1 MTDIG
6 VSEVTDFYRNKTV
19 FITGGTGFMGKVLVE
34 KLLRACPVRRIYL
47 LMRPKRGVDVNQR
60 LHDMFNYK
68 LFDRIKESQPEVIQK
83 VFAVKGDIT
92 MEGLGLSDEDEAR
105 LAEEVQIVFHA
116 AATINFTEPMRVAV
130 NMNMLGTKRVVSLAQ
145 KMRKLE
151 SMVHVST
158 AYSNCHL
165 PEVYEE
171 LYPAPMD
178 PGRLIQLT
186 EWLDDKLLEAL
197 TPHLVSPRPNTYTY
211 TKALA
216 EHLLVNDGGRL
227 PISIIRPSIVCGSWR
242 EPLPGWVDNLF
253 AFTGLL
259 VGMGKGVLRSLYIKP
274 GITLDFIPV
283 DIPINLMIVSAWNT
297 AAGRYRPNS
306 VPIFC
311 CSTGSQKPLTSD
323 ALALHLEKSV
333 RSFPFSSTIWYPDGS
348 AKSNKFM
355 HQIHVFLVNIVPAY
369 IVDTIMR
376 ILGKKPI
383 AVKLCNK
390 MVKAVG
396 ALEYFMLRDWVF
408 HNTQTQCLWDTL
420 SPADKEIFHFDIDTL
435 NWDEYIE
442 TYQKG
447 CKQYIMKEDLK
458 DVPQARKTMQRMH
471 FLHRLVQLVVMYGVW
486 CLLSSDSATNCYS
499 VFFSGAAKLLS
510 LSPFLA
516 AAEEVEVDVS

>member
-1 MTDIG
+1 
-6 VSEVTDFYRNKTV
+6 
-19 FITGGTGFMGKVLVE
+19 
-34 KLLRACPVRRIYL
+34 
-47 LMRPKRGVDVNQR
+47 MRPKRGVDVNQR

-355 HQIHVFLVNIVPAY
+355 HQVHVFLVNIVPAY